1 MGSTVVGRLQ
11 VIVGADSAQIT
22 SDTTKIR
29 GIVGSTMR
37 GAQADANAASQA
49 LGAIGKPLEGL
60 GPLLKGIQPAA
71 AAAQNAIRAMG
82 METSAAVSG
91 MTNGLSSLLAGGFTP
106 LSIGIAA
113 GTALLG
119 LWAGRQS
126 AAAEAAEKNN
136 AALTKQVDKYAD
148 LGKQLAD
155 LQQQREASSRGT
167 TSDVVALEQLLETAR
182 SGREDML
189 TYMRPTGSTG
199 SVKERI
205 AIVAAQQEFDQRIAQ
220 ADAEIARL
228 EHRLAVARS
237 IAAEQA
243 RSRQVDPPAVRRPAA
258 ELPSE
263 FLGYDGAVPQI
274 PDYLVNIDN
283 AAANRAR
290 RAATMP
296 PEFLSG
302 YTQDVPTLTDAEL
315 AIDSADAQQRRAEV
329 QARVLAARRTL
340 SFELAQIGRSE
351 TEQAVEAE
359 RARYAQLLEEAD
371 RYGADRT
378 GLEQELAAKIE
389 SIRSAGRAR
398 EAGPSMQTILG
409 DFAESEIASGLP
421 RAFEDIAR
429 NGRDAGQ
436 AMRQFAAD
444 FAWAAA
450 RVAAQKGLLALLES
464 AFGSTSGSTGSTGGG
479 GSYANTSSS
488 YGGDVGAA
496 PAKMAQTMRSMQRQG
511 QALGGAPRG
520 ASKGAQGGQAGNLDA
535 TIVVRPPA
543 VIADDVMAKSSPQAR
558 AAVVYSVMQRGGRR
572 AERSR
577 A

>member
-155 LQQQREASSRGT
+155 LQQQREASARGT
-167 TSDVVALEQLLETAR
+167 TADVVGVEQLLDTAR
-182 SGREDML
+182 KGRELML
-189 TYMRPTGSTG
+189 TYGRPTGSTG
-199 SVKERI
+199 SAKERI
-205 AIVAAQQEFDQRIAQ
+205 EIIAAQREFDQRIAFE
-220 ADAEIARL
+220 DLKIARL
-228 EHRLAVARS
+228 EHQLAVARTM
-237 IAAEQA
+237 AAEQA
-243 RSRQVDPPAVRRPAA
+243 QQRQVDPPAVRRPAA
-258 ELPSE
+258 ALPPE
-263 FLGYDGAVPQI
+263 FLGYDSLPQI

-409 DFAESEIASGLP
+409 DFAKSEIASGLP